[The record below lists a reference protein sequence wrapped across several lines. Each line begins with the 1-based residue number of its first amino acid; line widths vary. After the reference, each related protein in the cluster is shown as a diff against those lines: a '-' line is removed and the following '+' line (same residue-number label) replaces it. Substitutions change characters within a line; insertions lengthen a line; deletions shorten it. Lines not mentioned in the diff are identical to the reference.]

1 MRQSWRIKKDIA
13 KNDDIKIFYRT
24 TFIHEDQSKTLFGCL
39 TYVLIYQ
46 LSYDLYDISGKLSKH
61 NVSFHK
67 FRDN

>member
-46 LSYDLYDISGKLSKH
+46 LSYGLSEKLSKH
-61 NVSFHK
+61 NVSFDK